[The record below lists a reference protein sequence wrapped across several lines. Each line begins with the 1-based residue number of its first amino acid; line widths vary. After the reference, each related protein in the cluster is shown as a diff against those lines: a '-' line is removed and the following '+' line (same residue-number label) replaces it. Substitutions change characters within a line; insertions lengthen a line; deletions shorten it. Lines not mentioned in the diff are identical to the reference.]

1 MMAIRPIVKGKSIAY
16 DGKSVN
22 AIQGAAMA
30 TDEKWEDLAKGLLKA
45 ELKRRNMTY
54 ADLVGM
60 LRRIGVKEDEHNLRN
75 KVARGKFTAAFFL
88 QCLSAIGVQTL
99 RLQEE

>member
-1 MMAIRPIVKGKSIAY
+1 MAI
-16 DGKSVN
+16 
-22 AIQGAAMA
+22 
-30 TDEKWEDLAKGLLKA
+30 DEKWEGLAKGLLKA

-54 ADLVGM
+54 ADLVGR
-60 LRRIGVKEDEHNLRN
+60 LTELGVKEEELNLRN

-99 RLQEE
+99 RLEDG